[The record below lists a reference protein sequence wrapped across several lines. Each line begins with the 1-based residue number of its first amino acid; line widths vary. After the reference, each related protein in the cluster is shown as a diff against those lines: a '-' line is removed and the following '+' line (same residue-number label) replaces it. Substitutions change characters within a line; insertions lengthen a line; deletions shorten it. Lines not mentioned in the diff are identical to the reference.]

1 MSTVVPHILLAAGV
15 CVGMMVSPA
24 RAAAQGTQ
32 TVTFNFTVPV
42 SGNKLH
48 PAVTAIR
55 PYCVVYL
62 GNGALPVASEVT
74 PAWIPVAELPKSVS
88 ARYEMTVPADAG
100 GKAGRYTC
108 RMSAQAGP
116 FAGVSTSG
124 TQSTLSRSAQDV
136 RLKTNPM
143 LPDSVAGTF
152 TF

>member
-1 MSTVVPHILLAAGV
+1 MPRLVRPILLAAGA
-15 CVGMMVSPA
+15 CFGMIISPA
-24 RAAAQGTQ
+24 RATAQGTQ

-48 PAVTAIR
+48 PAVTTVR

-88 ARYEMTVPADAG
+88 VRYDMTVPADAG

-108 RMSAQAGP
+108 RMSAQAAP
-116 FAGVSTSG
+116 FAGISNNG
-124 TQSTLSRSAQDV
+124 TQGSLSRSAQDV
-136 RLKTNPM
+136 RMKTNPM